1 MGCGCHRAPSV
12 LERAANPALRKL
24 PVCAP
29 CGSGIGSLLTPD
41 LGPFPQDVTA
51 EIRKADPLFMA
62 TNATV
67 ERCANLSSPDA
78 VAWGGFY
85 KDWRKTADEGVHVF
99 GSWEGQLK
107 RVKEQEAELRTWQE
121 KIGAI
126 CPLSTP
132 FIEVPSSPFP
142 LGTVL
147 LVGAGVVVVGAVGYS
162 FYRAAQQASA
172 RASKGKAYLERAVD
186 DQLSRVGSAS
196 SASRQLSR

>member
-1 MGCGCHRAPSV
+1 MACGCHHAPTA

-24 PVCAP
+24 ATCAP
-29 CGSGIGSLLTPD
+29 CGGGIAGLLPD
-41 LGPFPQDVTA
+41 VGPFPADVTA
-51 EIRKADPLFMA
+51 EIRRADPSFVA

-85 KDWRKTADEGVHVF
+85 KDWRTIADDGVHLF
-99 GSWEGQLK
+99 ASWEAQLND
-107 RVKEQEAELRTWQE
+107 VKAREGELRKWQE
-121 KIGAI
+121 KIDAI
-126 CPLSTP
+126 CPLSVP
-132 FIEVPSSPFP
+132 LIEVPTHPFP
-142 LGTVL
+142 LGAVL

-186 DQLSRVGSAS
+186 DQLSRVGST
-196 SASRQLSR
+196 SRQLSR